1 MGTKVREVMTDRPR
15 CVTLETPISEVA
27 QLMESEDIGS
37 LPVLEGDQLAG
48 MITDRDIVVRA
59 IAQGKDPRGMP
70 VREVASRELVTVYA
84 DDDLSNA
91 LKKMASQ
98 QVRRLPV
105 VDEDNRLVGVLAQA
119 DVALEVKEK
128 SVGEMVEE
136 IFPDG
141 AASVEPRTRQ
151 MRVTLDESPL
161 RHDSS

>member
-1 MGTKVREVMTDRPR
+1 MGTKVRDVMTDRPR

-91 LKKMASQ
+91 LKKMASE

-105 VDEDNRLVGVLAQA
+105 VDEENRLVGVLAQA

-128 SVGEMVEE
+128 AVGEMVEE
-136 IFPDG
+136 ISKSPTG
-141 AASVEPRTRQ
+141 PR
-151 MRVTLDESPL
+151 L
-161 RHDSS
+161 

>member
-59 IAQGKDPRGMP
+59 VAKGKDPRGMP
-70 VREVASRELVTVYA
+70 VREVVSRELVTVYA
-84 DDDLSNA
+84 EEDLSTA
-91 LKKMASQ
+91 LTKMASE

-105 VDEDNRLVGVLAQA
+105 VDEDNRLVGILAQA
-119 DVALEVKEK
+119 DVALEAKEK
-128 SVGEMVEE
+128 TVGEMVEE
-136 IFPDG
+136 ISRAPSG
-141 AASVEPRTRQ
+141 PR
-151 MRVTLDESPL
+151 L
-161 RHDSS
+161 